1 MKTAIKLLLLYFA
14 YQLLFGAAM
23 MGLSQ
28 LWPVGPTTQLA
39 LSLLLSGAAMTVH
52 LVAGRYVDLRQSF
65 RPVGLNSMLCC
76 IVCTLSTMIGC
87 NALSELITLPNW
99 LASDFTDL
107 SHNLLGVAGIT
118 LVAPWVEELL
128 FRGAI
133 LQRLNRGRRS
143 PWRGIVLSALLF
155 GLIHVNPA
163 QVFFAIPM
171 GIALGWIT
179 VQTRSLWPAIIG
191 HVVNNSLSVVEMV
204 TNESRG
210 TAPDYTTM
218 PAPELAL
225 AAIIALACAFVVGRK
240 LRHHMEM
247 GE

>member
-14 YQLLFGAAM
+14 YQLLFGAAL

-28 LWPVGPTTQLA
+28 LWPVEPATQLA

-52 LVAGRYVDLRQSF
+52 LVAGHYVDLRQSF
-65 RPVGLNSMLCC
+65 RPVGLNSMLCSV
-76 IVCTLSTMIGC
+76 VCTLSTMIGC

-99 LASDFTDL
+99 LAEDFTDL
-107 SHNLLGVAGIT
+107 SYNVLGVVGMT

-133 LQRLNRGRRS
+133 LQRLNQGRRS

-163 QVFFAIPM
+163 QMFFAIPM
-171 GIALGWIT
+171 GIALGWVT

-204 TNESRG
+204 TNESVG
-210 TAPDYTTM
+210 NTLDYNRMTTGD
-218 PAPELAL
+218 LAL
-225 AAIIALACAFVVGRK
+225 ATVIGLSCAVVVGRK
-240 LRHHMEM
+240 LVHHIEM